1 MKNRTV
7 IPAWSQARIEI
18 DAEIDRLRTRVA
30 GHAAWLRSRDA
41 RLGIRAGDRVIE
53 ALRVTSREDARVN
66 AEIEAEV
73 GRLNGLIDGY
83 NAIVP
88 ADRVRLLP
96 VRPAALRASGS

>member
-1 MKNRTV
+1 
-7 IPAWSQARIEI
+7 
-18 DAEIDRLRTRVA
+18 
-30 GHAAWLRSRDA
+30 
-41 RLGIRAGDRVIE
+41 
-53 ALRVTSREDARVN
+53 VN